1 MCSSGLQIGVRQD
14 LSSAVPLARIIT
26 PILALTPGTRLGVFE
41 LTELIGRGGM
51 GEVCPKGPRWAASRW
66 EGASESQNR
75 SVNLVTPL
83 MFPIV
88 TARAGHSA
96 TLLTRRVEAPLQYR
110 R

>member
-1 MCSSGLQIGVRQD
+1 L
-14 LSSAVPLARIIT
+14 P
-26 PILALTPGTRLGVFE
+26 LTPGTRLGVFALIE
-41 LTELIGRGGM
+41 PIGRGGM
-51 GEVCPKGPRWAASRW
+51 GEVCPKGPRWTASRW

-75 SVNLVTPL
+75 HSVNLVTPL